1 MKKKLLAAVMCI
13 CLGMTMFGC
22 SKDTDN
28 SSESE
33 TSDSKVTDPA
43 YTEDD
48 LVDDTS
54 SELNVLD
61 YVELGNYKGLDVVKE
76 VEKVTDE
83 DVQSAMESNP
93 IELTAG
99 DAVVADGDTT
109 VIDFEGKLD
118 GVAFDGGTA
127 SNYELKIGSNSFI
140 DGFETGLIGVKKGQ
154 TVDLNLKFPDDY
166 KSTELAGK
174 DVVFTVTVHQIK
186 RVPELN
192 DEWLGSNTGY
202 ASLADYTAATRTE
215 LEKAA
220 DETAQQN
227 AAATVL
233 DQVISESKVKKYF
246 KSLIEEGETQ
256 YENYFKTYAA
266 YSGQELSEFIEA
278 QGMSE
283 EDYANTKQKQGV
295 SYAEGAMVVYAVA
308 KDAGLTEE
316 DEEYQSL
323 LKELADTYNMD
334 VDTLNSTY
342 GESLVKSSVMPQYV
356 MNYIVSNANV
366 TTTTVEE
373 ETETTAVAE

>member
-22 SKDTDN
+22 SKDKDTDN
-28 SSESE
+28 SSKSG

-43 YTEDD
+43 YSEED
-48 LVDDTS
+48 LVDDTE

-61 YVELGNYKGLDVVKE
+61 YVELGNYKGLEITKTVTP
-76 VEKVTDE
+76 VTDE
-83 DVQSAMESNP
+83 DVQSEMESKA
-93 IELTAG
+93 IELTSG

-109 VIDFEGKLD
+109 IIDFAGKLD

-140 DGFETGLIGVKKGQ
+140 EGFEDGLIGVKKGQ

-166 KSTELAGK
+166 KSTDLAGK

-186 RVPELN
+186 RTAELN
-192 DEWLGSNTGY
+192 DEWISSNTSY

-215 LEKAA
+215 LETSA

-227 AAATVL
+227 AAAAAL
-233 DQVISESKVKKYF
+233 DQVISGSKIKKYF
-246 KSLIEEGETQ
+246 KSLIEQGEEQ
-256 YENYFKTYAA
+256 YENYIKTYAA
-266 YSGQELSEFIEA
+266 YSGKEFSEFIKA

-308 KDAGLTEE
+308 KDAGLTED
-316 DEEYQSL
+316 DEEYQKL
-323 LKELADTYNMD
+323 LQELAATYNMD
-334 VDTLNSTY
+334 VATLNSTY

-356 MNYIVSNANV
+356 MNYIVSNGNV
-366 TTTTVEE
+366 TTTTAEE
-373 ETETTAVAE
+373 ETTVAE